1 MINWV
6 YNNAKMHS
14 LCISE
19 SVLKI
24 INNSKNAFK
33 FILNGVENGI
43 VTKSK
48 QKEIVF
54 FKYYIKELP
63 ASLSQT
69 KSNKDTIKNEF
80 NLYLDTLGRHSFYP
94 YGTKKNK
101 KIQIDLD
108 NTVYSVYL
116 AQINFYAWLINRNLL
131 NYILEETINNEK
143 ITCTT
148 KKQKNK
154 NKN

>member
-6 YNNAKMHS
+6 YNNAKMHP
-14 LCISE
+14 LCISQ
-19 SVLKI
+19 SVLKV

-48 QKEIVF
+48 QKEIVL

-94 YGTKKNK
+94 YGTKKN
-101 KIQIDLD
+101 
-108 NTVYSVYL
+108 
-116 AQINFYAWLINRNLL
+116 
-131 NYILEETINNEK
+131 
-143 ITCTT
+143 
-148 KKQKNK
+148 
-154 NKN
+154 

>member
-6 YNNAKMHS
+6 YNNAKMHP
-14 LCISE
+14 LCISQ

-63 ASLSQT
+63 ASSSQT